1 MALSAQ
7 KQTTILPEPSAEL
20 KLHSAKLV
28 TLVQQEIKK
37 NGVIPFAQY
46 MEMALYQPGL
56 GYYSAGLHKFGAA
69 GDFITAPELGS
80 LFAQCLSKNILAVAE
95 KLTAPEY
102 NILEIGAGSG
112 VLAADLLSLLEPAPQ
127 SYLILERSADLRQQQ
142 RLKIEA
148 QCPQML
154 SRVEWLDTPPE
165 NFSGIIFANEV
176 ADALPVERFRIEQ
189 QQVLQQVVDLE
200 NESLVLR
207 WTPAT
212 TELADAVEKLQ
223 LETPSRLADGYESEI
238 CLLLK
243 PWLSG
248 LLESLDQGVLLLA
261 DYGYPRHEYYHT
273 GRNQGTLICHYRH
286 RAHPDPLFW
295 PGLQDITA
303 FVDFTTLAEAGT
315 ELAQLIGYTTQA
327 DFLFDSGLRETLLTA
342 STDDL
347 PAQLKLAAEIK
358 QLTLPAEMGYK
369 FQFMGFSRGL
379 GNTQIPG
386 FKNSSWLH
394 RL

>member
-1 MALSAQ
+1 MSAQ
-7 KQTTILPEPSAEL
+7 QGHALPEPNSDLKQLSAEL
-20 KLHSAKLV
+20 HALL
-28 TLVQQEIKK
+28 TDRINK
-37 NGVIPFAQY
+37 NGALSFAEY
-46 MEMALYQPGL
+46 MESALYQPGL
-56 GYYSAGLHKFGAA
+56 GYYSAGLHKFGAS

-80 LFAQCLSKNILAVAE
+80 LFARSISQNILAVAE
-95 KLTAPEY
+95 MLTTPEY
-102 NILEIGAGSG
+102 SVLEIGAGSG
-112 VLAADLLSLLEPAPQ
+112 VLAADLLKLLEPAPQ

-148 QCPQML
+148 QCPEML
-154 SRVEWLDTPPE
+154 PRVEWLDAPPE
-165 NFSGIIFANEV
+165 NFNGIIFANEV

-189 QQVLQQVVDLE
+189 KQVLQQVVGLE

-207 WTPAT
+207 WAPAA
-212 TELADAVEKLQ
+212 TELADAVKKLQ
-223 LETPSRLADGYESEI
+223 SEMPNRLADGYESEI

-261 DYGYPRHEYYHT
+261 DYGYPRHEYYHPE
-273 GRNQGTLICHYRH
+273 RNQGTLICHYRH

-303 FVDFTTLAEAGT
+303 FVDFTALAEAGT
-315 ELAQLIGYTTQA
+315 ELGELIGYTTQA
-327 DFLFDSGLRETLLTA
+327 DFLFDSGLRETLLSE
-342 STDDL
+342 STEDL

-358 QLTLPAEMGYK
+358 RLTLPAEMGYK

-379 GNTQIPG
+379 DNAQIPG
-386 FKNSSWLH
+386 FNNSSWLH

>member
-20 KLHSAKLV
+20 KLHSAKLTTV
-28 TLVQQEIKK
+28 VQQEIKK
-37 NGVIPFAQY
+37 NGAIPFAQY

-95 KLTAPEY
+95 KLTAAEY

-142 RLKIEA
+142 HLKIKA

-223 LETPSRLADGYESEI
+223 LEIPNRLADGYESEI

-248 LLESLDQGVLLLA
+248 LLKSLNQGVLLLA
-261 DYGYPRHEYYHT
+261 DYGYPRHEYYHS

-315 ELAQLIGYTTQA
+315 ELAELIGYTTQA
-327 DFLFDSGLRETLLTA
+327 DFLFDSGLREILLTE
-342 STDDL
+342 STEDL
-347 PAQLKLAAEIK
+347 PTQLKLSAEIK
-358 QLTLPAEMGYK
+358 RLTLPAEMGYK

-379 GNTQIPG
+379 NQPQIPG
-386 FKNSSWLH
+386 FSGHGWLP